1 MKQLIYMFVVITAF
15 LNSCKPKENIVYLS
29 NDNFEQEVSKARYE
43 GLRIQDGD
51 RLQILVSA
59 LDEIAVRPFN
69 QSTMTRTGTV
79 GTQGNANQNMVV
91 APSEYTVTS
100 EGTINFPVLGSI
112 YCEGMT
118 KKQLQQDLENRL
130 LRYLTDPMVTV
141 TLANFNFSVL
151 GEVSSPG
158 QKTSTTEKLNI
169 FQALALAGD
178 ATYDAN
184 RTNVKLIRY
193 SEKDEKDKVV
203 SLDLSEASIINSP
216 YYYIQQNDILYV
228 EPDKNKQV
236 AVKTNSAVD
245 QWIKY
250 GGVALG
256 LVTLFISL
264 TR

>member
-1 MKQLIYMFVVITAF
+1 MKKFFYTFLVIATF
-15 LNSCKPKENIVYLS
+15 LSSCKPKENIVYLS

-43 GLRIQDGD
+43 GLHIQEGD

-69 QSTMTRTGTV
+69 QNTMTRTGAA
-79 GTQGNANQNMVV
+79 GTEVNGNQNMGV
-91 APSEYTVTS
+91 APTEYTVTAD
-100 EGTINFPVLGSI
+100 GTIIFPVLGPI
-112 YCEGMT
+112 FCEGMT

-130 LRYLTDPMVTV
+130 RRYLTDPLVTV

-151 GEVSSPG
+151 GEVKDPG

-193 SEKDEKDKVV
+193 SEKEEKDKVV

-216 YYYIQQNDILYV
+216 YYYIQQNDIIYV

-250 GGVALG
+250 SGVALG
-256 LVTLFISL
+256 VITLIITL